1 MGGLQWSLGPELVTL
16 REEESHKRRGKPSAI
31 GDRIEKRQGFLH
43 PIDSLVFNEELVVRT
58 YVNGEDDCIR
68 RIEGMYPLF
77 PPGAGTADIIHIVF
91 ADCCG
96 EWEGGLRDSRSFDT
110 IQENVSVRWNIVR
123 VADPLYAAEKAQDI
137 VLPHSAHEDCEA
149 HCAALSAS

>member
-1 MGGLQWSLGPELVTL
+1 MELGPELVTL

-31 GDRIEKRQGFLH
+31 GDRVEKCQGFLH
-43 PIDSLVFNEELVVRT
+43 P
-58 YVNGEDDCIR
+58 VNGEDDCIR
-68 RIEGMYPLF
+68 RIEGMYPLL
-77 PPGAGTADIIHIVF
+77 PPGAGNADIIHI
-91 ADCCG
+91 
-96 EWEGGLRDSRSFDT
+96 GLRDSRSSDT

-149 HCAALSAS
+149 HCTALSASTLYSAHDFCL